1 MSDIAKTRKA
11 DKKRKAIGTGSKQA
25 RNEGPNGLAKS
36 HSKEGFVTQ
45 KAKSYTNRKG
55 RDEQATL
62 ITKIKLQPDE
72 SKRELD
78 EAEVLLREIK
88 SLGGDQQDF
97 EFLKDVDSDE
107 DAIVTEALED
117 VSYTSML
124 EQIT

>member
-1 MSDIAKTRKA
+1 M
-11 DKKRKAIGTGSKQA
+11 
-25 RNEGPNGLAKS
+25 
-36 HSKEGFVTQ
+36 
-45 KAKSYTNRKG
+45 
-55 RDEQATL
+55 
-62 ITKIKLQPDE
+62 
-72 SKRELD
+72 D
-78 EAEVLLREIK
+78 EAEVLLREIE